1 MPDGDGPGLTIDH
14 DARLAGHAGTSVRGD
29 ESRAAILQAAKALF
43 ATSGSRGTS
52 LASIAGA
59 AGLSQPGLLHHFPSK
74 SALLLAV
81 LADRDREDGE
91 LSSARLTGDGL
102 DILTALASLVEHNQ
116 SQPEIVRLFSVLLGE
131 SLSDAHPAHRQ
142 FAARYRGIRSRILRK
157 LRRAQTQ
164 GQVREGIDLDA
175 LAPVIVAVMDGLQY
189 QWLLDDSVDMLR
201 SFQVFCDLLV
211 RGLTT

>member
-1 MPDGDGPGLTIDH
+1 MPDRDGPGLTMDQES
-14 DARLAGHAGTSVRGD
+14 RLTGQAGTSVRGD

-43 ATSGSRGTS
+43 SANGSRGTS
-52 LASIAGA
+52 LASIASA

-116 SQPEIVRLFSVLLGE
+116 GQPEIVRLFSVLLDPQWQGGTE
-131 SLSDAHPAHRQ
+131 CAIDVTLCG
-142 FAARYRGIRSRILRK
+142 RYYER
-157 LRRAQTQ
+157 
-164 GQVREGIDLDA
+164 
-175 LAPVIVAVMDGLQY
+175 
-189 QWLLDDSVDMLR
+189 
-201 SFQVFCDLLV
+201 FCDHAVSVARRVVFLV
-211 RGLTT
+211 TGERRLADAELSGTS